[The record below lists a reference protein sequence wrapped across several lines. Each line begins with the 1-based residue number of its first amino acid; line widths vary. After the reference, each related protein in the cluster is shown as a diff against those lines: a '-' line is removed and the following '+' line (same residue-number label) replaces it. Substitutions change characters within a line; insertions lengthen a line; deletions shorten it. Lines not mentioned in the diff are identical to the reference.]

1 MSYSKSSGK
10 PFEYAS
16 KISHRHIIADK
27 DIQQYINKCVIPFEG
42 KDVEL
47 NPSLLHDITY
57 PTKNRIQNI
66 IAIGRLYYHCC
77 KKEISIIFNL
87 LFPIWDT
94 ANRKEVFRG
103 FARKTIHFA

>member
-66 IAIGRLYYHCC
+66 IAIDGGYTTIAV
-77 KKEISIIFNL
+77 KKKFPSLHIPEHTRSLSGSL
-87 LFPIWDT
+87 L
-94 ANRKEVFRG
+94 G
-103 FARKTIHFA
+103 HKTMP